1 MKEPAK
7 RADGTCAACIGGW
20 MCAYHSHVSEIEY
33 RRRSDAIRRAAE
45 HFRRAAVEA
54 LAYNRGCDLN
64 HNEDVP

>member
-20 MCAYHSHVSEIEY
+20 MCAYHSHVSEMEY
-33 RRRSDAIRRAAE
+33 RRRFAAIRLAADGAERAAI
-45 HFRRAAVEA
+45 EA

-64 HNEDVP
+64 HNEDGP